1 MKKKIFAGLAVV
13 AVACCGLAGCSLTP
27 DSNEDGYEFLNEML
41 KVSYSR
47 IVLTVENDF
56 GEDKLTSVYTMVYG
70 EDAVTVSYSVE
81 RFAPLSSAVGPIE
94 TKTGTIEI
102 AGGEVTVTEGDDI
115 GLTAAV
121 AALPFDFRAEYFE
134 NAELTG
140 GYLLAD
146 VKNADAFMGSGTAGI
161 KDVHLETTFFESFFT
176 LGITYTAPLGTVR
189 VGYEFTL

>member
-13 AVACCGLAGCSLTP
+13 AAACCGLAGCSLTP
-27 DSNEDGYEFLNEML
+27 DSTEDGYEFLNEML

-102 AGGEVTVTEGDDI
+102 VGGEVTVTEGDDI
-115 GLTAAV
+115 GLSAAV
-121 AALPFDFRAEYFE
+121 AALPFDFRAGYFE
-134 NAELTG
+134 NADLAG
-140 GYLLAD
+140 NFFYAD
-146 VKNADAFMGSGTAGI
+146 VKDSAG
-161 KDVHLETTFFESFFT
+161 F
-176 LGITYTAPLGTVR
+176 LGTQVACTEMKIQANFGEVFSSIAVKYATSSGEEVR
-189 VGYEFTL
+189 AAYSFTK

>member
-27 DSNEDGYEFLNEML
+27 DSTEDGYEFLNEML

-94 TKTGTIEI
+94 TKTGMIEI

-134 NAELTG
+134 NADLG
-140 GYLLAD
+140 GNFFYAD
-146 VKNADAFMGSGTAGI
+146 VKDSAGFLGEQVACTEMKIQANFGEVFSSIAVRYAASSGEEVRAAY
-161 KDVHLETTFFESFFT
+161 SFT
-176 LGITYTAPLGTVR
+176 K
-189 VGYEFTL
+189 